1 MAKSVCVL
9 LLKYYK
15 GVNGGETA
23 GYAPHIAEALIAA
36 GRAVAC
42 PVDENGDVKR
52 HDGSDPRPGFGSR
65 RPYLPEGYGDTTPS
79 GPRYPDSEAV
89 KGRKNKASAADARAT

>member
-52 HDGSDPRPGFGSR
+52 HEDGR
-65 RPYLPEGYGDTTPS
+65 RPYLPDGYGDTTPS
-79 GPRYPDSEAV
+79 GPRYPESGAV
-89 KGRKNKASAADARAT
+89 SGRKNRASVAAARAT